1 MILFLHLLSA
11 VLEWAYTIVF
21 VLMVHAFLPL
31 RQNKILRI
39 AAVLLGHLLFS
50 AVIYSN
56 DFAGLFGAL
65 LGMYA
70 YVAVFHCGHWPEK
83 NTAVLIF
90 YPAFI
95 AINYLMQD
103 IGSRCFFLATGAP
116 IEVSLGWSGQQLICS
131 TAFYTLSLLFRLL
144 FWLAAW
150 RLLRRYLQQVTSHL
164 TANMWFVV
172 DLLMLAPLTAIF
184 TIIYFM
190 PQDPVVVYPI
200 CASSIFSS
208 FGCIYLASYLS
219 ESIQTAYYAKELE
232 SKQNYYYERL
242 HAEEQVRAVY
252 HDMKNHLLVLE
263 RQTQSAETA
272 KMIDKLQKEVRMYED
287 YVHTGN
293 DILDIIVKEKAAYAR
308 KKQIAF
314 SVSADLGGIDFVQ
327 PLDISTIFGNGLDNA
342 MEASEKLSGRERVI
356 LLKAGRVRNFL
367 FVRIENNCG
376 KENEAGKRRKT
387 KQDPFFH
394 GFGLS
399 NMRKAAEKY
408 GGQLTAQCENGTF
421 TLKILIPIP

>member
-1 MILFLHLLSA
+1 MNLFLHILSA
-11 VLEWAYTIVF
+11 VLEWAYIIVF
-21 VLMVHAFLPL
+21 VQMVHAFLPL
-31 RQNKILRI
+31 RQNKVLRI
-39 AAVLLGHLLFS
+39 AAVLFGSLFS
-50 AVIYSN
+50 AIIYSN

-65 LGMYA
+65 LSMYA
-70 YVAVFHCGHWPEK
+70 YVAVFHSGHWPEK

-103 IGSRCFFLATGAP
+103 IGSRCFFLVTDAP
-116 IEVSLGWSGQQLICS
+116 IEMSMGWTRQQLLCS
-131 TAFYTLSLLFRLL
+131 NVFYAISLLLRLL

-150 RLLRRYLQQVTSHL
+150 RILRNYLQQVTSRL
-164 TANMWFVV
+164 TAKMWFAV
-172 DLLMLAPLTAIF
+172 DLLMLAPFIAIF

-190 PQDPVVVYPI
+190 PQDPVIVYPI

-219 ESIQTAYYAKELE
+219 ESIQTAYYVKELE
-232 SKQNYYYERL
+232 SKQKYYYERL

-272 KMIDKLQKEVRMYED
+272 KMFEKLQKEVRMYED
-287 YVHTGN
+287 YIHTGN
-293 DILDIIVKEKAAYAR
+293 DILDIILQEKAAYAR
-308 KKQIAF
+308 KKQIDL
-314 SVSADLGGIDFVQ
+314 SVSADFGGIDFVE

-342 MEASEKLSGRERVI
+342 VEASEKLPGKERVI
-356 LLKAGRVRNFL
+356 LLKAGRVHNFL
-367 FVRIENNCG
+367 SVRIENNCCEESG
-376 KENEAGKRRKT
+376 TRKRRTT
-387 KQDPFFH
+387 KQDHFFH

-408 GGQLTAQCENGTF
+408 GGQLTVKCENGKF